1 MKWTF
6 NDLQEMKQ
14 FALHL
19 SNELNLHGEV
29 NLANEVK
36 YFSKNT
42 YTTSSEY
49 LGEFRIVLIRVLNL
63 DNKILLGLK
72 DSIRDAI
79 ASIDKAFG
87 N

>member
-1 MKWTF
+1 MKWKF
-6 NDLQEMKQ
+6 NDLQEVKQ

-19 SNELNLHGEV
+19 SYELNSRGEE
-29 NLANEVK
+29 NLAKEVK

-49 LGEFRIVLIRVLNL
+49 LGEFRIVLKSLLNL
-63 DNKILLGLK
+63 DNKILLGLE
-72 DSIRDAI
+72 DSIRDAV